1 MNQQKQK
8 PNYTLEPMNNFEL
21 RPTDK
26 KDHFRFLING
36 VDVSG
41 EQEKSTFRHMI
52 GVLDSGINTG
62 L

>member
-1 MNQQKQK
+1 
-8 PNYTLEPMNNFEL
+8 MNNFEL

-26 KDHFRFLING
+26 KDHYRFLING

>member
-1 MNQQKQK
+1 MNK
-8 PNYTLEPMNNFEL
+8 FEL
-21 RPTDK
+21 RPTDN
-26 KDHFRFLING
+26 KDHFRFFING
-36 VDVSG
+36 VDLFG